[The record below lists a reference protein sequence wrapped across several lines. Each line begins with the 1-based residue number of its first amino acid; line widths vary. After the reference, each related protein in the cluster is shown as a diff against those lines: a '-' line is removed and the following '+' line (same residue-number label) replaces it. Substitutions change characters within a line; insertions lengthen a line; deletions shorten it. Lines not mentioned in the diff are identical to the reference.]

1 MSHTTCRWSIVL
13 WNSITYYMS
22 IVHSAS
28 VSHCAR
34 WCGRLQCHVVPGG
47 LVNFSVMLCQVVQST
62 SVSCVPGGPVHFLS
76 TSVSCCA
83 RWSSRLQCYVVPGG
97 PVHCLSTSVSCYAR
111 WSCPLQCHV
120 EPSGPFRV
128 TWSPVVHSTSVSR
141 CAQWSSLLQCHQ
153 QLRQYNI

>member
-1 MSHTTCRWSIVL
+1 MGSSETVNNFSRYCRVVSHTTCRWSIVL

-62 SVSCVPGGPVHFLS
+62 SVSCVPGGPVHFSVMLCQVVQS
-76 TSVSCCA
+76 TA
-83 RWSSRLQCYVVPGG
+83 
-97 PVHCLSTSVSCYAR
+97 
-111 WSCPLQCHV
+111 CPLQCHV
-120 EPSGPFRV
+120 MPGGLVHFSV
-128 TWSPVVHSTSVSR
+128 TLSPVVHSVSR
-141 CAQWSSLLQCHQ
+141 GAQWSIPLQCHVVPSGPV
-153 QLRQYNI
+153 YSSVTSN